1 MFNMVFTSNV
11 SEGPLFCPLLK
22 RMREANIHNNTQVN
36 MVLIS
41 IHGIFSSLGILENAL
56 IIWVLGFR
64 LRRRTVSSIWML
76 NLAMSDF
83 LATLTLPLYT
93 FYFHYFQSWEFGQ
106 PLCIVQTCMF
116 AINMFV
122 SAFLLAAISLD
133 RLLLVSKP
141 VWSKNHRSVAGAWK
155 VCALGWLWAAI
166 NTIPYSIFRSVTVKT
181 DGRKLCYYNFALH
194 LSSKDS
200 LEMDCYLRQGAIAIS
215 KLLLAFVFPLV
226 IIAGSYIKIALSLR
240 NTLRRRKQSTGRL
253 ADMLSLRSYDAH
265 SRRVKTSGVKSLTS
279 GSSFESTSN
288 NPSSVISSPPC
299 QRLLSQS
306 FTKMVTFVVA
316 AFVLCWA
323 PYHIFCIL
331 EMKAQYNEKIYKLV
345 HVGLPVSATFT
356 FLNPVLNPVLYVFSC
371 PDFCVRIQ
379 QSLGAVFD
387 GLVEEGGLTTPGRNL
402 QAYMRRSSTRDVSC
416 AQPGSPKSPKS
427 SSYQSSGAQL
437 PFPLLSK
444 DLGGSQTDQTGQ

>member
-22 RMREANIHNNTQVN
+22 RMSEDTINNDTQVN
-36 MVLIS
+36 MVVIS
-41 IHGIFSSLGILENAL
+41 IHGIFSCLGILENAL

-64 LRRRTVSSIWML
+64 LRHRTVASIWML

-83 LATLTLPLYT
+83 LASLTLPLYT
-93 FYFHYFQSWEFGQ
+93 LYFHYSKSWDFGQ
-106 PLCIVQTCMF
+106 PMCLVQASIF
-116 AINMFV
+116 FFNMFV

-141 VWSKNHRSVAGAWK
+141 VWSMNHRSVAGAWK

-166 NTIPYSIFRSVTVKT
+166 NTIPYSVFRSVTVRT
-181 DGRKLCYYNFALH
+181 DGRKMCYHNFALY

-200 LEMDCYLRQGAIAIS
+200 VEMDCNLRQGAAAIS

-226 IIAGSYIKIALSLR
+226 IIAGSYITIALSLR
-240 NTLRRRKQSTGRL
+240 NILRRRKQSTGRL
-253 ADMLSLRSYDAH
+253 AGMVSLRSYGEH
-265 SRRVKTSGVKSLTS
+265 SGMVKTNDVKSLTS
-279 GSSFESTSN
+279 GSSFESTLN
-288 NPSSVISSPPC
+288 NPSSVISSPSC

-306 FTKMVTFVVA
+306 FTKMVTFVIA

-323 PYHIFCIL
+323 PYHIVCIL
-331 EMKAQYNEKIYKLV
+331 EMPAQYNEKIYKLV
-345 HVGLPVSATFT
+345 KKGLPVSATFA
-356 FLNPVLNPVLYVFSC
+356 FLNPVFNPVLYVFSC

-379 QSLGAVFD
+379 QSLGAVFE
-387 GLVEEGGLTTPGRNL
+387 GLVEEGGLMTPGRNL
-402 QAYMRRSSTRDVSC
+402 QAYISRSSTRDVSF
-416 AQPGSPKSPKS
+416 APPGSPKS